1 MKTLFSKLLAFAL
14 ICAVACNVV
23 GCKNYDDEIG
33 AVNDRIDQLEG
44 TVALKT
50 DLQALQATVTAIEN
64 SYVSKTELAEAL
76 KAYAK
81 PADIAAAVA
90 NVEKAMDEALA
101 KIEDAIQGL
110 QTASSKHQTAE
121 QVAATVENM
130 LNSYKIWADTEA
142 YIKAQIAAIVPGLSE
157 AEVTALLAAYVKTAD
172 LHAAILGWTGDE
184 LKDFLTAEALE
195 AYVTDEALV
204 EALEEYLTAE
214 DIADFITA
222 DAVKD
227 LIAEADNSEAL
238 KAAIIEAMTGEEGA
252 VTVEVSKLN
261 AAIEALAKR
270 VEALEG
276 KVQSIVWV
284 PTVYEQAASGMVMF
298 SGASY
303 YVFSGPNP
311 IDNQTTAAPV
321 SLVLTNATKTL
332 KFKVTPAAA
341 AKAITAEDLTIDEQ
355 TTATRAQASEYFN
368 VVSVEGDD
376 NGFISVKVEVTDH
389 EAVAAAI
396 EDEKYPIISLNVK
409 EDCASN
415 YIMVGSVGRDA
426 TATLAYG
433 NFVDGAFVAVE
444 EPTEATAVYYD
455 STEPVTTLPA
465 ATAYFVVGDEYYEL
479 PEGVEC
485 VVTEPEVDHIVC
497 GQDEETGDYN
507 VTLDGSAENVG
518 EVISLPY
525 EVSIAYGE
533 ETAIIDTY
541 DYEIEVSDA
550 PAAGNI
556 NGLGDKVYALEA
568 IFDGEN
574 YSFVSNVTIAQI
586 KADLWEANKTIWE
599 PYGYTEATFAKNVL
613 GVTAS
618 GYESINNSE
627 YDLSLQ
633 HYAVDG
639 VSYVRVKC
647 ADTPEAKAWVGKGP
661 QSLALKYT
669 SSIHTED
676 VVTVNFTAE
685 LKMPEVTLVPVPHY
699 VENGIATAYAKWDT
713 TNTPAY
719 VVYDK
724 EIGPAYEW
732 TCESA
737 ESDDIVLVYS
747 IEETQLEGFQGT
759 GPRIVANGTSYK
771 LVWNDWNSLQVKV
784 KVAACYANNR
794 DEELES
800 EIFIVAIDSPVGDLT
815 AVNKDVLSNNP
826 QDVDFAELFA
836 VAMTG
841 ENANA
846 TVDILEDAA
855 YFVAVGGEIEYTVNI
870 PESAKSIVTYN
881 EAVPAL
887 TFIDPVL
894 HLTNDINIEVTAKF
908 TDRFTGEE
916 QTATATVTLKK

>member
-90 NVEKAMDEALA
+90 NAEKAMNEALGE
-101 KIEDAIQGL
+101 IEDAILAL

-130 LNSYKIWADTEA
+130 LNSYKTWADTEA
-142 YIKAQIAAIVPGLSE
+142 YIKAQISAIVTGLTE
-157 AEVTALLAAYVKTAD
+157 AEVKALLAEYVKTAD
-172 LHAAILGWTGDE
+172 LHEAILGWTGDE
-184 LKDFLTAEALE
+184 LQDFLTAEALE

-222 DAVKD
+222 DAVKE
-227 LIAEADNSEAL
+227 LIAAADNSEAL
-238 KAAIIEAMTGEEGA
+238 KAAILEAMTGEEGA
-252 VTVEVSKLN
+252 VTIEVSKLN
-261 AAIEALAKR
+261 EAIEDLTKR

-298 SGASY
+298 SGASH
-303 YVFSGPNP
+303 YVFGGLNP
-311 IDNQTTAAPV
+311 IDEETAAAPV
-321 SLVLTNATKTL
+321 CVALTNATKTL

-341 AKAITAEDLTIDEQ
+341 AKAITAEDLTIDMQ
-355 TTATRAQASEYFN
+355 TVTRAQASEYFN
-368 VVSVEGDD
+368 IVSVEGDD
-376 NGFISVKVEVTDH
+376 NGFISVKVEVTDY

-415 YIMVGSVGRDA
+415 YIMVGSVGSVA
-426 TATLAYG
+426 NAQLVYG
-433 NFVDGAFVAVE
+433 NFVEGAFVAVE
-444 EPTEATAVYYD
+444 EPTEAIAVYYD
-455 STEPVTTLPA
+455 STEPVATLPA
-465 ATAYFVVGDEYYEL
+465 ATAYFVVGNEYYEL

-485 VVTEPEVDHIVC
+485 VVTEPEVDHVVC

-507 VTLDGSAENVG
+507 ATLDGDAANVG
-518 EVISLPY
+518 HLINLPY

-533 ETAIIDTY
+533 ETAAIATY
-541 DYEIEVSDA
+541 SYKIAVYDA
-550 PAAGNI
+550 PAAGNV
-556 NGLGDKVYALEA
+556 NGLGDKVYVLEA
-568 IFDGEN
+568 IFDGTN

-599 PYGYTEATFAKNVL
+599 PYGYTETTFARDVL
-613 GVTAS
+613 RVKGD

-633 HYAVDG
+633 HWSVDG
-639 VSYVRVKC
+639 VGYVRVKC
-647 ADTPEAKAWVGKGP
+647 ANTPEAKAWVGKGP

-669 SSIHTED
+669 SSIHAED

-685 LKMPEVTLVPVPHY
+685 LKMPEVTLVANPNY
-699 VENGIATAYAKWDT
+699 VANGIATAYAKWDT
-713 TNTPAY
+713 TNKEY

-724 EIGPAYEW
+724 EVGPAYDW

-747 IEETQLEGFQGT
+747 IEETQLEGFQGV
-759 GPRIVANGTSYK
+759 GPQIVASGTSYK

-784 KVAACYANNR
+784 KVAAFYANNL

-826 QDVDFAELFA
+826 VDVDFANLFA

-841 ENANA
+841 ENAENIDVLENA
-846 TVDILEDAA
+846 D
-855 YFVAVGGEIEYTVNI
+855 YFAAVGGEIEYTVNI
-870 PESAKSIVTYN
+870 PESAKSIVTYD
-881 EAVPAL
+881 ETVPAL

-916 QTATATVTLKK
+916 QTATAIVTLKK

>member
-76 KAYAK
+76 KAYAT
-81 PADIAAAVA
+81 PADIKKAVEDA
-90 NVEKAMDEALA
+90 EKAMDEALD
-101 KIEDAIQGL
+101 KIEDAIQDL
-110 QTASSKHQTAE
+110 QTAE

-130 LNSYKIWADTEA
+130 LKSYKIWADTEA
-142 YIKAQIAAIVPGLSE
+142 YIEAQISAIVTGLTE
-157 AEVTALLAAYVKTAD
+157 AEVKALLAEYVKTAD
-172 LHAAILGWTGDE
+172 LHEAILGWAGDE
-184 LKDFLTAEALE
+184 LEAFLTAE
-195 AYVTDEALV
+195 DV
-204 EALEEYLTAE
+204 EGMISE
-214 DIADFITA
+214 
-222 DAVKD
+222 
-227 LIAEADNSEAL
+227 NSEELA
-238 KAAIIEAMTGEEGA
+238 AAITEAMTGEEGA
-252 VTVEVSKLN
+252 VTVAVSELK

-298 SGASY
+298 SGASH
-303 YVFSGPNP
+303 YVFPGLNP
-311 IDNQTTAAPV
+311 VDGETAATPV
-321 SLVLTNATKTL
+321 SLVLSNATKTL

-355 TTATRAQASEYFN
+355 TATRAQASEYFN

-415 YIMVGSVGRDA
+415 YIMVGSVGSDV

-444 EPTEATAVYYD
+444 EPTEEIAVYYD
-455 STEPVTTLPA
+455 STEPVATLPA
-465 ATAYFVVGDEYYEL
+465 ATAYFVAGNEYYEL

-485 VVTEPEVDHIVC
+485 VVTEPEVDHVVC

-507 VTLDGSAENVG
+507 ATLDGDAANVG
-518 EVISLPY
+518 NTILLPY

-533 ETAIIDTY
+533 ETAIIDIY
-541 DYEIEVSDA
+541 DYEIVVSDA
-550 PAAGNI
+550 PAAGKV
-556 NGLGDKVYALEA
+556 NGLGDKVYVLEA
-568 IFDGEN
+568 IFDGTN

-669 SSIHTED
+669 SSIHNED
-676 VVTVNFTAE
+676 VVTINFTAE
-685 LKMPEVTLVPVPHY
+685 LKMPEVTLVANPNY
-699 VENGIATAYAKWDT
+699 VVNGIATAYAKWDT
-713 TNTPAY
+713 SAKKY

-724 EIGPAYEW
+724 EVGPAYDW

-747 IEETQLEGFQGT
+747 IEETQLEGFQG
-759 GPRIVANGTSYK
+759 GDAPEIVASK

-784 KVAACYANNR
+784 KVAAYYANNL

-800 EIFIVAIDSPVGDLT
+800 AIFIVAIDSPVGDLT
-815 AVNKDVLSNNP
+815 AVNKDVPSNDP
-826 QDVDFAELFA
+826 ETVDFAGLFA

-841 ENANA
+841 EDAVA
-846 TVDILEDAA
+846 GVDILENAD
-855 YFVAVGGEIEYTVNI
+855 YFAAVGGEIEYTVNI
-870 PESAKSIVTYN
+870 PESAQSIVTYN

-894 HLTNDINIEVTAKF
+894 HLTNDIKIEVTAKF

-916 QTATATVTLKK
+916 QTATAIVTLKK